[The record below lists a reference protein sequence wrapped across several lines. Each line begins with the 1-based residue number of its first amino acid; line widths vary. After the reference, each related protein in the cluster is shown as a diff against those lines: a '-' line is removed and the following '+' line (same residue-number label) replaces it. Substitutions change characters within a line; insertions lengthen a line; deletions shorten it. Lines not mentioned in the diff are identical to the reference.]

1 MYGFLLGDSLLA
13 CAVTLV
19 EALDAT
25 GGVDDLHLTGK
36 EWVAGIAD
44 IKLYQRVRL
53 AIVPDNRL
61 RRVGAHGGAGEKSVL
76 GRGILKDDKAVLGVC
91 FLFHKSHSVAGHIP
105 RLYLSNAKSL

>member
-25 GGVDDLHLTGK
+25 GGVDDLHLTGE

-44 IKLYQRVRL
+44 I
-53 AIVPDNRL
+53 
-61 RRVGAHGGAGEKSVL
+61 
-76 GRGILKDDKAVLGVC
+76 
-91 FLFHKSHSVAGHIP
+91 
-105 RLYLSNAKSL
+105 